1 MSAEKFMR
9 SNGPTQTRL
18 HSLIYFSLA
27 RGNAASPMTS
37 LRTILSQSQTRNAQA
52 GITGA
57 LLSCGGFF
65 LQVLEGSPAAVLETY
80 QRIANDT
87 RHHSPALLWEG
98 PIIAR
103 QFPRWS
109 MCGGH
114 FDATD
119 AAIISVLEAR
129 GKFQPERLTPGQ
141 ADDLLQAVQNLQ
153 APQVHLPVDPMDD
166 DVIVYV

>member
-1 MSAEKFMR
+1 MR
-9 SNGPTQTRL
+9 SNEPTETGL

-37 LRTILSQSQTRNAQA
+37 LRTILVQSQTRNVQA

-65 LQVLEGSPAAVLETY
+65 LQALEGSSAAVMETY
-80 QRIANDT
+80 QRICNDT
-87 RHHSPALLWEG
+87 RHHSPALLWGG
-98 PIIAR
+98 PILAR

-129 GKFQPERLTPGQ
+129 GKFQPERLTTGQ
-141 ADDLLQAVQNLQ
+141 AKGLLQTVQNLQ
-153 APQVHLPVDPMDD
+153 ASQNHFPVDPMDD
-166 DVIVYV
+166 DAIVYV

>member
-1 MSAEKFMR
+1 ML
-9 SNGPTQTRL
+9 SNEPTETFL

-27 RGNAASPMTS
+27 RGNAASDPMTS
-37 LRTILSQSQTRNAQA
+37 LRTILGQSQTRNAQA

-65 LQVLEGSPAAVLETY
+65 LQVLEGSQVAVLETY
-80 QRIANDT
+80 QRICNDT
-87 RHHSPALLWEG
+87 RHHSPELLWEG
-98 PIIAR
+98 PISAR
-103 QFPRWS
+103 QFPHWS

-129 GKFQPERLTPGQ
+129 GKFQPARLTFGQ
-141 ADDLLQAVQNLQ
+141 SEELRRTEQNLQ
-153 APQVHLPVDPMDD
+153 APQNRLPVEPDD
-166 DVIVYV
+166 DDAVVYV

>member
-1 MSAEKFMR
+1 MR
-9 SNGPTQTRL
+9 SNEPTETGL

-37 LRTILSQSQTRNAQA
+37 LRTILVQSQTRNVQA

-65 LQVLEGSPAAVLETY
+65 LQALEGSSAAVMETY
-80 QRIANDT
+80 QRICNDT
-87 RHHSPALLWEG
+87 RHHSPALLWGG
-98 PIIAR
+98 PILAR

-129 GKFQPERLTPGQ
+129 GKFQPERLTTGQ
-141 ADDLLQAVQNLQ
+141 AKGLLQTVQNLQ
-153 APQVHLPVDPMDD
+153 ASQNHLPVDPMDD
-166 DVIVYV
+166 DAIVYV

>member
-1 MSAEKFMR
+1 
-9 SNGPTQTRL
+9 
-18 HSLIYFSLA
+18 
-27 RGNAASPMTS
+27 MTS

-65 LQVLEGSPAAVLETY
+65 LQVLEGSPAAVRETY

-103 QFPRWS
+103 QFPHWS

-141 ADDLLQAVQNLQ
+141 AEDLLQAVQNLQ
-153 APQVHLPVDPMDD
+153 APQNHLPVDPMDD
-166 DVIVYV
+166 DAIVYV

>member
-1 MSAEKFMR
+1 MR
-9 SNGPTQTRL
+9 SNEPTETGL

-37 LRTILSQSQTRNAQA
+37 LRTILVQSQTRNVQA

-65 LQVLEGSPAAVLETY
+65 LQALEGSSAAVMETY
-80 QRIANDT
+80 QRICNDT
-87 RHHSPALLWEG
+87 RHHSPALLWGG
-98 PIIAR
+98 PILAR
-103 QFPRWS
+103 QSPRWS

-119 AAIISVLEAR
+119 AAIISVLKAR
-129 GKFQPERLTPGQ
+129 GKFQPERLTTGQ
-141 ADDLLQAVQNLQ
+141 AKGLLQTVQNLQ
-153 APQVHLPVDPMDD
+153 ASQNHLPVDPMDD
-166 DVIVYV
+166 DAIVYV